1 MKASG
6 PINIYGKM
14 KKLYIITGLLL
25 FSFSIRAQEL
35 ESSPA
40 FPLDTSSVS
49 ITVDCSFGN
58 QGLLN
63 YSNTSDVYVHVGVI
77 TSLSTGSTD
86 WRYVPFTWGTTNPAA
101 QATSLGNNKY
111 VYTISNIRSFFAV
124 PVSEQ
129 IIAVA
134 ILFRNGN
141 GSLVQRNSDGSDM
154 YQQVYMANGLFVQ
167 FNQPPFQPTYN
178 SIPVPITKNVG
189 DSLAIKFISSH
200 TAALNLYFNNVLVN
214 STASGDSLTAKVP
227 IAVTGNQWVK
237 GTANDGVNN
246 AIDSFNFYVGEA
258 SNILPLPTGVNEG
271 INYLPG
277 DTSVTLVLFAPQ
289 KNKVVVVGDFNN
301 WTQGTT
307 YQMNKTPDSN
317 YYWLQINGLTAGTE
331 YAYQY
336 VIDDTLILAD
346 YNTEKVLDKN
356 VDPGIPSATYPNLK
370 TFPSGASGTLASIIQ
385 TAQPAYNWQTSN
397 FKRPSKESLMI
408 YELWLADFT
417 TAGNWQGL
425 MDTLSYLKHLGIN
438 AIEIEPFNNF
448 EGSVSWGY
456 NPNFYFAPDKVYGTA
471 TAVKQF
477 VDACHQ
483 QGIAVIMDL
492 VMNHSFGS
500 SPMVQMYWNNALG
513 VPAANNPW
521 FNQYPTHA
529 FNVGFQFNHESQ
541 PTINFTNRVINYWL
555 TNYHIDGY
563 RWDLAK
569 GFTQTNTCD
578 AFGNNCNVSAWGN
591 YDAGRV
597 ATWENIYNQMQT
609 TSPGSYCILEMFAD
623 NNEQSVEANYGMM
636 LWGANLNPNYNQATM
651 GYNTVSPGGATW
663 DLTGSIYTSLGGW
676 NNPGLIVYQ
685 ESHDEER
692 LMYNNENYGNSSGT
706 YAVKD
711 TATGLLRNAAAAA
724 FWALAPGPKMLT
736 EFGELGYDYSIN
748 WCTNGTVD
756 PSGSCRLTP
765 KPIRWDYLQN
775 SARKSLHDVYDSMM
789 KLRTNYPELDTAN
802 SVYSLNGA
810 FKYLMALGSKTG
822 AVVIGNFDVN
832 LSTGTVPFPSKG
844 TWYNYFGTD
853 SVQVT
858 GNQNFTLAAGEYRVY
873 LNTKMIDTT
882 GHDTTVV
889 SSVALAVKIYPNPVV
904 NNSSMIE
911 YDLPEAGTCSLSV
924 ISSLGQ
930 TMGTV
935 NLGQQVK
942 GKHLITPWQVGVN
955 LSSFANGVYIIKMV
969 SSHGTVNSKFLV
981 VH

>member
-1 MKASG
+1 
-6 PINIYGKM
+6 M
-14 KKLYIITGLLL
+14 KKLYIITGFLF
-25 FSFSIRAQEL
+25 FSFSLHAQEIIATP
-35 ESSPA
+35 E
-40 FPLDTSSVS
+40 FPLDTNAVS
-49 ITVDCSFGN
+49 IVVDCSFGN
-58 QGLLN
+58 QGLYN
-63 YSNTSDVYVHVGVI
+63 YANANDVYVHVGVI
-77 TSLSTGSTD
+77 TNLSTGNGD

-101 QATSLGNNKY
+101 QATSLGNNEY
-111 VYTISNIRSFFAV
+111 VYTINNIRSFFAV
-124 PVSEQ
+124 PASEQ
-129 IIAVA
+129 ILKVA

-141 GSLVQRNSDGSDM
+141 GSLVQRNSDASDM
-154 YQQVYMANGLFVQ
+154 YQSVYPLNGLFVQ
-167 FNQPPFQPTYN
+167 FNQPPFQPMYN
-178 SIPVPITKNVG
+178 PIPVPITKNVG
-189 DSLAIKFISSH
+189 DSLALNFVSNK
-200 TAALNLYFNNVLVN
+200 TAGLNLYFNNSLVN
-214 STASGDSLTAKVP
+214 STISGDSLKAKVP
-227 IAVTGNQWVK
+227 ITLTGNQWVK
-237 GTANDGVNN
+237 GTANDGVNLTS
-246 AIDSFNFYVGEA
+246 DSFNFYVSKA
-258 SNILPLPTGVNEG
+258 SNILPLPAGANEG
-271 INYLPG
+271 INYQPG
-277 DTSVTLVLFAPQ
+277 DTSVILVLFAPY

-301 WTQGTT
+301 WTQGTA

-317 YYWLQINGLTAGTE
+317 YYWLQINGLTSGTE

-336 VIDDTLILAD
+336 VIDDTLVLAD

-356 VDPGIPSATYPNLK
+356 VDPGIPSSTYPNLK
-370 TFPSGASGTLASIIQ
+370 TFPSKASGSLAGIIQ
-385 TAQPAYNWQTSN
+385 TGQSAYNWQVNN
-397 FKRPSKESLMI
+397 FKRPAKESLMI

-417 TAGNWQGL
+417 KAGNWQGL
-425 MDTLSYLKHLGIN
+425 MDTLSYLKRLGIN

-483 QGIAVIMDL
+483 QGIAVIMDM

-521 FNQYPTHA
+521 FNQYTTHA
-529 FNVGFQFNHESQ
+529 FNVGYQFNHENQ
-541 PTINFTNRVINYWL
+541 ATKTFTQRVLNYWL

-578 AFGNNCNVSAWGN
+578 AFGNNCNVTAWGN

-597 ATWENIYNQMQT
+597 ATWKNIYDQMQAS
-609 TSPGSYCILEMFAD
+609 SPGSYCILEMFAD

-663 DLTGSIYTSLGGW
+663 DLSGSIYTSLGGW
-676 NNPGLIVYQ
+676 NNPGLVVYQ

-692 LMYNNENYGNSSGT
+692 LMYNNENYGNSSGSYNT
-706 YAVKD
+706 KD
-711 TATGLLRNAAAAA
+711 TTTGLLRNAAATA

-775 SARKSLHDVYDSMM
+775 SSRKKLHDVYASMM
-789 KLRTNYPELDTAN
+789 QLRTTYPEFDTAN
-802 SVYSLNGA
+802 TVYSLDGS
-810 FKYLMALGSKTG
+810 FKYLLVSGSSAA

-832 LSTGTVPFPSKG
+832 AGTGTVPFPAKG
-844 TWYNYFGTD
+844 TWYNYFGSD
-853 SVQVT
+853 SVLVT
-858 GNQNFTLAAGEYRVY
+858 GNQNFTLNAGEYRVY
-873 LNTKMIDTT
+873 LNTKLKDTT
-882 GHDTTVV
+882 THDTTVV
-889 SSVALAVKIYPNPVV
+889 PATSLAVRIYQNPVV
-904 NNSSMIE
+904 NGSSVIE
-911 YDLPEAGTCSLSV
+911 YDLPEAGTCSLTIFNIV
-924 ISSLGQ
+924 GQ

-935 NLGQQVK
+935 NLGQQDK
-942 GKHLITPWQVGVN
+942 GKHILSPGQISVSF
-955 LSSFANGVYIIKMV
+955 SSFSSGVYIIKMV
-969 SSHGTVNSKFLV
+969 SSQGNAVSRFMVAH
-981 VH
+981 